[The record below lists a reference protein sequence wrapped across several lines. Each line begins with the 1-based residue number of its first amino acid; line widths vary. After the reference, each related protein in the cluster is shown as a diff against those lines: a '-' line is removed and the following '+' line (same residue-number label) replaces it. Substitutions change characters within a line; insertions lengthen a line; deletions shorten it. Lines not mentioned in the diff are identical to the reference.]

1 GGPLT
6 GGSAAF
12 GAQLKNGVEQ
22 AVQDI
27 NAAGGILGQKIQLS
41 VGDDR
46 ADPKEGVSV
55 ANKFVGDGVKFVVGH
70 FNSGVTMPSSEVYQE
85 NGILEITPAA
95 TNPKITERNM
105 WNIFRTCGRDDQ
117 QGGVAGAIIADKFKG
132 KRVAVV
138 HDKTTYGQGLA
149 EETRKAMNA
158 KGLKEVLFEGV
169 NVGDKD
175 YSALVSKIKAARAD
189 LVYWGGLH
197 DTGGLILRQL
207 RDQGVKSTFM
217 GADGIT
223 DDEFAAIAG
232 PGAEGTLMTFSP
244 DPRTNPAN
252 KQIIEV
258 FRKKGFEPQA
268 YTLYSYA
275 AVQVIKQAAEAAK
288 SLDPKKVAEVMHSGK
303 VFNTV
308 LGDIS
313 FDKKG
318 DVTGYMVGGKK
329 KDRYVLYIW
338 KKNADGKI
346 TYAEREERSSTK
358 WIGPWVKTNPPRFGA
373 GFHFQALSRCSA
385 ALERLRSASCSTA

>member
-1 GGPLT
+1 MRHWLTLGLAFGLGLAFADGASAQVKLGVAGPIT

-12 GAQLKNGVEQ
+12 GAQLKNGTEQ
-22 AVQDI
+22 AVADI
-27 NAAGGILGQKIQLS
+27 NAAGGILGQKLQVF

-55 ANKFVGDGVKFVVGH
+55 ANKFVGEGVKFVIGH
-70 FNSGVTMPSSEVYQE
+70 FNSGVTIPASEAYQE

-95 TNPKITERNM
+95 TNPKVTERSM
-105 WNIFRTCGRDDQ
+105 WNIFRVCGRDDQ
-117 QGGVAGAIIADKFKG
+117 QGVLAGGIVAEKFKG

-207 RDQGVKSTFM
+207 RDQGVKATFM
-217 GADGIT
+217 GGDGIT

-244 DPRTNPAN
+244 DPRTNAAN
-252 KQIIEV
+252 NQIIET

-275 AVQVIKQAAEAAK
+275 AVQIIKQAAEQAK
-288 SLDPKKVAEVMHSGK
+288 STDPKKVAEVMHSGK

-308 LGDIS
+308 LGDVS
-313 FDKKG
+313 FDNKG
-318 DVTGYMVGGKK
+318 DVTGYVVGGKK
-329 KDRYVLYIW
+329 KDRYVLYVW
-338 KKNADGKI
+338 KKGPDGKI
-346 TYAEREERSSTK
+346 TYVEAE
-358 WIGPWVKTNPPRFGA
+358 
-373 GFHFQALSRCSA
+373 
-385 ALERLRSASCSTA
+385 

>member
-1 GGPLT
+1 MRQWLTLGLAFGLGLAFADSASAQIKLGVAGPIT

-22 AVQDI
+22 AVADI
-27 NAAGGILGQKIQLS
+27 NAAGGILGQQVQVL

-70 FNSGVTMPSSEVYQE
+70 FNSGVTIPSSEVLQE
-85 NGILEITPAA
+85 NGILQITPAA
-95 TNPKITERNM
+95 TNPKVTERGM

-117 QGGVAGAIIADKFKG
+117 QGPVAGNIIAEKFKG
-132 KRVAVV
+132 KKIAVV

-158 KGLKEVLFEGV
+158 KGLKEVLYEGV

-175 YSALVSKIKAARAD
+175 YSALVSKIKAANAD

-207 RDQGVKSTFM
+207 RGQGVKATFM

-244 DPRTNPAN
+244 DPRTIPAN
-252 KQIIEV
+252 KAIV
-258 FRKKGFEPQA
+258 DLFRTKRGFEPQA

-275 AVQVIKQAAEAAK
+275 SVQIIKQAAEEAK
-288 SLDPKKVAEVMHSGK
+288 SLDPKKVAAVMSSGK
-303 VFNTV
+303 VFKTV
-308 LGDIS
+308 IGDIA

-318 DVTGYMVGGKK
+318 DVSSEGYVIDGKH
-329 KDRYVLYIW
+329 KDRYVLYTW
-338 KKNADGKI
+338 KKGPDGRI
-346 TYAEREERSSTK
+346 SYYED
-358 WIGPWVKTNPPRFGA
+358 
-373 GFHFQALSRCSA
+373 
-385 ALERLRSASCSTA
+385 